1 MDYYAAWPVWKMPK
15 WIAISLGTIFSV
27 IAGGSVYLI
36 VDLTRPPAARPIAL
50 VPVVTAAPAAE
61 PAHVA
66 PAVPAARPEQAA
78 RVEAP
83 TPAAATAPVQKKIA
97 RHATRDAAPSHKH
110 AILAKRDT
118 KSSRQA
124 KDPIDKLLGL

>member
-15 WIAISLGTIFSV
+15 WIAIALGTIFSV
-27 IAGGSVYLI
+27 IAGGSVFLI

-50 VPVVTAAPAAE
+50 VPVVTE
-61 PAHVA
+61 PVHVA

-83 TPAAATAPVQKKIA
+83 TPSPAPVEKKPA
-97 RHATRDAAPSHKH
+97 RHATRDAAPAHKH
-110 AILAKRDT
+110 AILAKRDA
-118 KSSRQA
+118 KSSRPA